1 MKPIRK
7 FFQKMSDRTLLKY
20 LLSYFLLFSLLI
32 LGFFFI
38 IRSRFTTLYYEQLAG
53 SAQEHLDSAMETF
66 SDEIVSLTTVTSSL
80 DSNINIIMSRYT
92 NNSYSQFL
100 AYQELRKYNNG
111 RPFIESIVY
120 LNKKSGACVST
131 SAHINVSYRDG
142 IFSLLDNSVFLFD
155 VGQYASPTKNQ
166 LLYLTDGSE
175 EYFIYLP
182 YNTDYSNHLFFYILN
197 RNEIIQLCGS
207 VSSAEMPAVALVDS
221 QGHIIA
227 GKNTD
232 MLFCDDP
239 ARPGMLPDDGNDSLL
254 VSQRSLH
261 SCNMVAMISADVLLS
276 RITHAF
282 GPIYLLVLLLGLI
295 GILVISNSMRNT
307 YLPLRKMTQKLVA
320 APDPGMEYLDQLE
333 QVFTQTTEHNRQL
346 AEKLAKSRLS
356 MQESILDSI
365 VSSSQPE
372 DIDLQPDLEPFF
384 SMEPD
389 NFIFAVR
396 MQSPGSASEFP
407 CKKMIDYFREMLP
420 EKPACVVLDLMGNT
434 AVFLLNYPGAEPH
447 KDEVLRLLLTDLYRE
462 QGYFS
467 AISNGSLSPMDI
479 PALYEHALQASS
491 LWEKAPVT
499 FYQESDFPEPPK
511 STLSYPYGAMNS
523 LSAALKEGNFAE
535 ATGYIKSLFK
545 IIDLPDG
552 SEDSLPLFFIRCI
565 LIDMLSAFMNAMNH
579 AEIKFKT
586 YAELYF
592 ETLYYCRS
600 CPYTEKRE
608 DIHANIRKLLDYYE
622 SCLEQKSG
630 VAVQLKQVI
639 DENYAQPDFSL
650 AQLANQFRISIAYA
664 SYLVNK
670 HTGHNFSDYIWELR
684 LAKAKELLD
693 SGEGSIDEISVAVGY
708 LNTSSFRRKFKQS
721 TGFTPSQYRNIQK
734 SSDNQGFTPP
744 DCNF

>member
-1 MKPIRK
+1 MKPIRT
-7 FFQKMSDRTLLKY
+7 FFRKMSDRTLLKY

-38 IRSRFTTLYYEQLAG
+38 IRGRITSLYYEQLAG
-53 SAQEHLDSAMETF
+53 SAQEHLDSVMETF
-66 SDEIVSLTTVTSSL
+66 SDEIISLTTVTNSL
-80 DSNINIIMSRYT
+80 DGNINLIMSRYA

-100 AYQELRKYNNG
+100 SYQELRKYNSG
-111 RPFIESIVY
+111 RPFVESIVY

-131 SAHINVSYRDG
+131 SAQINVSYRDG
-142 IFSLLDNSVFLFD
+142 VFSLLDHSVFPFD
-155 VGQYASPTKNQ
+155 VDKYASPTKNQ
-166 LLYLTDGSE
+166 LLYLSDGGE
-175 EYFIYLP
+175 EYLIYLP
-182 YNTDYSNHLFFYILN
+182 YNTDYSNHLFFYILS
-197 RNEIIQLCGS
+197 RNEIVQLCES
-207 VSSAEMPAVALVDS
+207 ISSAEMPAVALVDS

-227 GKNTD
+227 GTNTD
-232 MLFCDDP
+232 LLHDP
-239 ARPGMLPDDGNDSLL
+239 DRPGMLLDDGSGSLL
-254 VSQRSLH
+254 VSRRSLH
-261 SCNMVAMISADVLLS
+261 NCNMVAMISADVLLS

-320 APDPGMEYLDQLE
+320 APDPGLEYLDQLE
-333 QVFTQTTEHNRQL
+333 QVFTETTEQNRRL

-356 MQESILDSI
+356 MQKSILDSI

-372 DIDLQPDLEPFF
+372 DMDLQPDLEPFF

-407 CKKMIDYFREMLP
+407 CKKMIGYFREVLP
-420 EKPACVVLDLMGNT
+420 EKPACVVLDLVGNT
-434 AVFLLNYPGAEPH
+434 AVFLLNYSGAEPH
-447 KDEVLRLLLTDLYRE
+447 KDEVLRLLLADLYRE
-462 QGYFS
+462 RGYLS

-491 LWEKAPVT
+491 LWEKEPVT

-511 STLSYPYGAMNS
+511 TTLSYPYGTMNS

-545 IIDLPDG
+545 IIDLPED

-586 YAELYF
+586 YGELYF

-608 DIHANIRKLLDYYE
+608 AIHANIQKLLDYYE

-630 VAVQLKQVI
+630 IAVQLKQVI
-639 DENYAQPDFSL
+639 DESYAQPDFSL
-650 AQLANQFRISIAYA
+650 AQLADRFHISIAYV

-670 HTGHNFSDYIWELR
+670 LTGQNFSDYLWSLR

-693 SGEGSIDEISVAVGY
+693 SGEGSMDEISVAVGY

-721 TGFTPSQYRNIQK
+721 TGFTPSQYRSLQK
-734 SSDNQGFTPP
+734 GSENPDSIPP
-744 DCNF
+744 A

>member
-1 MKPIRK
+1 MQPVRK
-7 FFQKMSDRTLLKY
+7 FFRKVFDRTLLKY

-38 IRSRFTTLYYEQLAG
+38 IRGRFTTLYYEQLAE
-53 SAQEHLDSAMETF
+53 SAQEHLDGIMETF

-92 NNSYSQFL
+92 NNNYSQFL

-111 RPFIESIVY
+111 RPFVESIVY
-120 LNKKSGACVST
+120 LNKKNGTCVST
-131 SAHINVSYRDG
+131 SSNINISYRDG
-142 IFSLLDNSVFLFD
+142 TFSLLDHSILLFD
-155 VGQYASPTKNQ
+155 VEQYANPTKNQ
-166 LLYLTDGSE
+166 LLYLSDGSE

-197 RNEIIQLCGS
+197 CNEIIQLCGS
-207 VSSAEMPAVALVDS
+207 ISSEEMPSVALVDS

-232 MLFCDDP
+232 MLLSGSPDQ
-239 ARPGMLPDDGNDSLL
+239 PGTLLDGGSGSLL

-261 SCNMVAMISADVLLS
+261 DCNMVAMISADMLLS

-295 GILVISNSMRNT
+295 GILVISGAMRNT
-307 YLPLRKMTQKLVA
+307 YFPLRRMTQKLVA
-320 APDPGMEYLDQLE
+320 SPDPGLEYLDQLE
-333 QVFTQTTEHNRQL
+333 QVFMETTEQNRQL
-346 AEKLAKSRLS
+346 AEKLVKSRLS
-356 MQESILDSI
+356 MQKSILDSI
-365 VSSSQPE
+365 VSANQPE
-372 DIDLQPDLEPFF
+372 DMDLKPDLGPFF
-384 SMEPD
+384 TMEPD

-396 MQSPGSASEFP
+396 MQSPGAASEFP
-407 CKKMIDYFREMLP
+407 CKKMIRYFREMLP
-420 EKPACVVLDLMGNT
+420 EKPSCVVLDLTGNT

-447 KDEVLRLLLTDLYRE
+447 KDEVLRLLLSDLYRE
-462 QGYFS
+462 RGYLS

-479 PALYEHALQASS
+479 PALYEHVLLASS
-491 LWEKAPVT
+491 LWENDPVT
-499 FYQESDFPEPPK
+499 FYQESDFPVPPK
-511 STLSYPYGAMNS
+511 STLSYPYGTMNS

-535 ATGYIKSLFK
+535 ASGYIKSLFK
-545 IIDLPDG
+545 IIDLPDDSDG
-552 SEDSLPLFFIRCI
+552 SLPLFFIRCI

-586 YAELYF
+586 YDKLYF

-600 CPYTEKRE
+600 CPYTEKR
-608 DIHANIRKLLDYYE
+608 DAIHANIRNLLDYYE

-630 VAVQLKQVI
+630 IAVQLRQVI
-639 DENYAQPDFSL
+639 DECYAQPDFSL
-650 AQLANQFRISIAYA
+650 ARLAEHFNISIAYV

-670 HTGHNFSDYIWELR
+670 LTGQNFSDYVWELR
-684 LAKAKELLD
+684 LAKAKKLLD
-693 SGEGSIDEISVAVGY
+693 SGEGSIDEISIAVGY

-721 TGFTPSQYRNIQK
+721 TGFTPSQYKNVQK
-734 SSDNQGFTPP
+734 SYENSGFTPP
-744 DCNF
+744 PR